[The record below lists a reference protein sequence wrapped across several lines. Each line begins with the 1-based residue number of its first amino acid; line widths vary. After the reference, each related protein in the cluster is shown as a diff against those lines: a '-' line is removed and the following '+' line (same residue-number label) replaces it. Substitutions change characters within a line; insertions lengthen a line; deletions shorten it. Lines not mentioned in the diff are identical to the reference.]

1 MDVSRIPLPGH
12 NPKFPGLLV
21 RLTNQYDDGSG
32 FIKLDDKK
40 KQKLLP
46 EELRSQPTINVHS
59 VDFQGPIFDT
69 WPPESH
75 RKLIGTSEDTN
86 EPLRARSFLK
96 KFMTRAWR
104 RPVDDAEVDDMY
116 TLLRNCGQRR
126 FRLKLPF
133 ERPRL
138 VLVSPEFLYLVEPA
152 SVDGKRRDLTL
163 TR

>member
-1 MDVSRIPLPGH
+1 MGVRADVKASQLTLATVDVAEGEQEIVLGGRIEDFPLPGH

-75 RKLIGTSEDTN
+75 RQLIGASEDTN
-86 EPLRARSFLK
+86 ETLRARSFLK
-96 KFMTRAWR
+96 
-104 RPVDDAEVDDMY
+104 VH
-116 TLLRNCGQRR
+116 
-126 FRLKLPF
+126 
-133 ERPRL
+133 
-138 VLVSPEFLYLVEPA
+138 VSCLA
-152 SVDGKRRDLTL
+152 STSR
-163 TR
+163 